1 MDCYP
6 GRTVVS
12 VLLEE
17 NARESVKNLI
27 SSKIAV
33 RDESRTAI
41 FYLVNFYEGVVDRI
55 NHTFIV

>member
-1 MDCYP
+1 MDCHP

-17 NARESVKNLI
+17 NAWESLINLI
-27 SSKIAV
+27 SRKIAV

-41 FYLVNFYEGVVDRI
+41 FYLVNFYGGVVDRI